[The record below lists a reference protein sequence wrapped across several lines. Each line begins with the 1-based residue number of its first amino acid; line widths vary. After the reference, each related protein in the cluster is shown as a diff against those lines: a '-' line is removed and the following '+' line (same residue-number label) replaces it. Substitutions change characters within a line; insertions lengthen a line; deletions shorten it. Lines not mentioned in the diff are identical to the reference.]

1 MAEKKVKAAEEAA
14 PAKEQNKKG
23 LSYAQT
29 LEARAQRGSM
39 THQKKFAMAVAKKE
53 EMKEK

>member
-1 MAEKKVKAAEEAA
+1 MAEKKVKAVEETARK
-14 PAKEQNKKG
+14 KEPTKNG

-39 THQKKFAMAVAKKE
+39 THQKKFAMAVAKKK

>member
-1 MAEKKVKAAEEAA
+1 MAEKKEKAAETVA
-14 PAKEQNKKG
+14 PKKVKAKTG

-39 THQKKFAMAVAKKE
+39 THQKRLAVAKAKKTE
-53 EMKEK
+53 LKGE

>member
-1 MAEKKVKAAEEAA
+1 MAEKKVKAVEETA
-14 PAKEQNKKG
+14 PKKEPTKKG

-39 THQKKFAMAVAKKE
+39 THQKKFAMAVAKKK

>member
-1 MAEKKVKAAEEAA
+1 MAEKKEKVTETVASKKVKA
-14 PAKEQNKKG
+14 KTS

-39 THQKKFAMAVAKKE
+39 THQKRLAVAKAKKIE
-53 EMKEK
+53 LKGE

>member
-1 MAEKKVKAAEEAA
+1 MAEKKVKAVEETA
-14 PAKEQNKKG
+14 PKKEQDKKG
-23 LSYAQT
+23 LSYAET

>member
-1 MAEKKVKAAEEAA
+1 MAEKKVKAVEETA
-14 PAKEQNKKG
+14 PKKG

-39 THQKKFAMAVAKKE
+39 THQKKFAMAVAKKK